1 MKAILLSAGLG
12 TRLKPLTDN
21 TPKCL
26 LPINGVP
33 LLYRWIYALEK
44 CGIKEVLINTHYLS
58 DQVEKSIESIKKT
71 KINLRLAFEETL
83 LGTAGTV
90 WNNQKFIC
98 DESCVIINADTITKF
113 DIKKMLRF
121 HLKYNPLATLGYY
134 SNDNP
139 VGCGLIKLEN
149 NTVIRFEEKPDLAF
163 SNLVYAGLLIINNSI
178 FEKLPFLDKKDNCY
192 KGLDFGYDVFPNL
205 IGSMIGFKINEP
217 IIDIGDVNT
226 YNNLKDQW

>member
-21 TPKCL
+21 IPKCL
-26 LPINGVP
+26 LPINGIP
-33 LLYRWIYALEK
+33 LLHRWIYALEK

-71 KINLRLAFEETL
+71 KINLRLAFEERL

-98 DESCVIINADTITKF
+98 DESCVIINTDTITKF

-121 HLKYNPLATLGYY
+121 HLKYNPLALFVFSIYPQPL
-134 SNDNP
+134 SLEQPKAIVLSP
-139 VGCGLIKLEN
+139 V
-149 NTVIRFEEKPDLAF
+149 P
-163 SNLVYAGLLIINNSI
+163 
-178 FEKLPFLDKKDNCY
+178 
-192 KGLDFGYDVFPNL
+192 
-205 IGSMIGFKINEP
+205 
-217 IIDIGDVNT
+217 
-226 YNNLKDQW
+226 